1 MTGDAD
7 VVVGRV
13 LKAHGLRGE
22 VVVESL
28 SDVPGRFAPGTT
40 MRADGVSRVI
50 ASSRPHQGR
59 LLLTF
64 EGIGDRT
71 AAEGLRGA
79 TLTAPPVDV
88 SDSETYYA
96 HELVGMAVVLEDGT
110 WVGDVVDLVEIP
122 ASAGYDLLEIDT
134 DGHRWLLPAADELV
148 EIADAE
154 GVDVLCIIDP
164 PAGLLPADE
173 DQAEVVRPDPPTAD

>member
-1 MTGDAD
+1 MTDDAD

-28 SDVPGRFAPGTT
+28 SDVPGRFDAGVT
-40 MRADGVSRVI
+40 MRADGTPRTI

-59 LLLTF
+59 VLVTF

-71 AAEGLRGA
+71 AAEALRGA
-79 TLTAPPVDV
+79 TLTAPPADV
-88 SDSETYYA
+88 SGSETYYA

-110 WVGDVVDLVEIP
+110 WLGDVVDLVDIP
-122 ASAGYDLLEIDT
+122 SSAGYDLLEIDT

-148 EIADAE
+148 EVADAD
-154 GVDVLCIIDP
+154 GVDVLCVIDP

-173 DQAEVVRPDPPTAD
+173 DQAAVVRPDPPTSD